1 MKVVAI
7 VGSIRKD
14 SYNLQLA
21 KHVQTRFAEQFEV
34 EILDLAPLPMY
45 NQDIELEA
53 PQEVLDFKAK
63 VKEADAV
70 LWVTPEYNSTIP
82 GVLGNAIDWLS
93 RVDKVMIG
101 KPSIIMGS
109 SMGILGSVKAQM
121 HLRDILFAG
130 GLGSPVLGGNEVYVG
145 AVHEKFDAEGNLTDE
160 GTIQFLD
167 GVIANFQDWM
177 RKYYV

>member
-7 VGSIRKD
+7 VGSIRKE

-21 KHVQTRFAEQFEV
+21 KHVQKRYAEQFDL
-34 EILDLAPLPMY
+34 EILDLSILPMY
-45 NQDIELEA
+45 NQDIELDA

-63 VKEADAV
+63 VKAADAV

-93 RVDKVMIG
+93 RVEKVMNG

-121 HLRDILFAG
+121 HLRDILFAS
-130 GLGSPVLGGNEVYVG
+130 GLNSPLLPMNEVYVG

-160 GTIQFLD
+160 STINFLD
-167 GVIANFQDWM
+167 SVISNFQEWM
-177 RKYYV
+177 KQYV

>member
-7 VGSIRKD
+7 VGSIRRD

-21 KHVQTRFAEQFEV
+21 KHVQKRYADQFDVEV
-34 EILDLAPLPMY
+34 LDLAPLPMY
-45 NQDIELEA
+45 NQDIELDP
-53 PQEVLDFKAK
+53 PQEVIDFKAK

-70 LWVTPEYNSTIP
+70 LWVTPEYNASIP

-93 RVDKVMIG
+93 RVEKVMIG

-121 HLRDILFAG
+121 HLRDILFAA
-130 GLGSPVLGGNEVYVG
+130 GLQSPVLGGNEVYVG
-145 AVHEKFDAEGNLTDE
+145 AVHEKFDTEGHLTDE
-160 GTIQFLD
+160 ATIAFLD
-167 GVIANFQDWM
+167 GVIANFQEWM
-177 RKYYV
+177 KRYI

>member
-21 KHVQTRFAEQFEV
+21 KHVQKRYASQFEL
-34 EILDLAPLPMY
+34 EILNLSTLPMY
-45 NQDIELEA
+45 NQDIELDA

-93 RVDKVMIG
+93 RVEKVMNG

-121 HLRDILFAG
+121 HLRDILFAS
-130 GLGSPVLGGNEVYVG
+130 GLNSPLLPMNEVYVG

-160 GTIQFLD
+160 STIDFLD
-167 GVIANFQDWM
+167 SVISNFQEWM
-177 RKYYV
+177 KQYV